1 MRRYAKLAAAFT
13 VAAAALMAS
22 GCRQK
27 VGPDP
32 SFTTSNTIMLN
43 IDGKDMMVYDPA
55 TCQLAFNAGLRE
67 FRVMN
72 DNMSEFFYLTCDELP
87 TAVGQTIRCD
97 LKYLGPNT
105 KSAYNCKGADFSVE
119 LIGDEGTIWLWCGKK
134 KIAVRVRII
143 T

>member
-105 KSAYNCKGADFSVE
+105 K
-119 LIGDEGTIWLWCGKK
+119 
-134 KIAVRVRII
+134 
-143 T
+143 

>member
-43 IDGKDMMVYDPA
+43 IDGKDMMVYDPV
-55 TCQLAFNAGLRE
+55 TCQLAFNASLRE

-97 LKYLGPNT
+97 SKRCQ
-105 KSAYNCKGADFSVE
+105 SACALRRD
-119 LIGDEGTIWLWCGKK
+119 CRAAAAAR
-134 KIAVRVRII
+134 AV
-143 T
+143 

>member
-87 TAVGQTIRCD
+87 TAV
-97 LKYLGPNT
+97 
-105 KSAYNCKGADFSVE
+105 
-119 LIGDEGTIWLWCGKK
+119 
-134 KIAVRVRII
+134 
-143 T
+143 